1 MRCKQRA
8 AEGVDGLQVAVV
20 SRPAR
25 VGPIR
30 MQIERGR
37 FEVVAARVAT
47 APKYPQTLHYRGDG
61 VFMLSGTNTRRYRRY
76 FKPQNL

>member
-1 MRCKQRA
+1 
-8 AEGVDGLQVAVV
+8 
-20 SRPAR
+20 
-25 VGPIR
+25 

-47 APKYPQTLHYRGDG
+47 TPKYPQTLHYRGDG